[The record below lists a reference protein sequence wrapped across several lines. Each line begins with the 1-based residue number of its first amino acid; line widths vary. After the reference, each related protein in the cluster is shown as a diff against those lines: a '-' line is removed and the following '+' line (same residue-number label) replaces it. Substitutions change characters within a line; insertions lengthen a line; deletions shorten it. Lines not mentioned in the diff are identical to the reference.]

1 MHSLAATARNA
12 RRFAGHSKGV
22 VESDECPG
30 SRARLSI
37 LCLIAT
43 CGCQTPLLQ
52 TALHQGRP
60 SQEPRIVKS
69 TLTDADGAFVT
80 SDTLF
85 DRAVEL
91 RSAGRLNDA
100 RNTLAVLLQTTPDH
114 FAAIDLLAEISRDLD
129 DRSLY
134 RASLQRLIE
143 LRPTS
148 AVLLHRAGVE
158 LLELARVPAVAESPD
173 KAANIQANV
182 RITNH
187 AQVAMDV
194 EAGLQSLR
202 QAVALESHNREFIQ
216 SLFGA
221 LIDLERRA
229 EAETVLRQALKRNPR
244 DAVLAL
250 TAARFYEAADDWGT
264 ALSYYDAA
272 LRNDPANRVW
282 MRQRAVC
289 HFRMGNLEAAA
300 EDFDTAL
307 TGTPVTP
314 QLAEYLMW
322 SEACLNTGDYAAASR
337 VLDRIVLTGN
347 TRTAELEMLRSLCRL
362 RLDSYSDA
370 GKIIADAIVQWPKH
384 AGLRRMAGQI
394 EKAAARKI
402 ADAA

>member
-1 MHSLAATARNA
+1 
-12 RRFAGHSKGV
+12 
-22 VESDECPG
+22 
-30 SRARLSI
+30 
-37 LCLIAT
+37 
-43 CGCQTPLLQ
+43 
-52 TALHQGRP
+52 
-60 SQEPRIVKS
+60 
-69 TLTDADGAFVT
+69 
-80 SDTLF
+80 
-85 DRAVEL
+85 
-91 RSAGRLNDA
+91 
-100 RNTLAVLLQTTPDH
+100 
-114 FAAIDLLAEISRDLD
+114 
-129 DRSLY
+129 
-134 RASLQRLIE
+134 
-143 LRPTS
+143 
-148 AVLLHRAGVE
+148 
-158 LLELARVPAVAESPD
+158 
-173 KAANIQANV
+173 
-182 RITNH
+182 
-187 AQVAMDV
+187 MDV